1 MEAGE
6 TMVEII
12 RSTPASSTPASS
24 NVTTTSG
31 DTHEGIKQYYIQKI
45 EELQLNVAE
54 KSQNLRR
61 LQAKRNEL
69 NAKGYSKLEFL
80 NRTVIFSF
88 SSYVT

>member
-1 MEAGE
+1 MCNKCNKGHPLKDA
-6 TMVEII
+6 II
-12 RSTPASSTPASS
+12 LQKKKMF
-24 NVTTTSG
+24 SG
-31 DTHEGIKQYYIQKI
+31 
-45 EELQLNVAE
+45 LAE

-69 NAKGYSKLEFL
+69 NAKGYPKLEFL